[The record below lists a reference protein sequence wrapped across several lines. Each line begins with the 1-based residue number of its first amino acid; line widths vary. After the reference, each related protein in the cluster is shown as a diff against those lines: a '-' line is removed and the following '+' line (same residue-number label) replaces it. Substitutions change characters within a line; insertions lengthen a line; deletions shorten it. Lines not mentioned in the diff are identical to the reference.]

1 MQKNTYTRLINWLKK
16 AHNLKTSQAKRSEFG
31 DCSKYVTFIPTD
43 KKGNKEDGKIKV
55 KINEEAI
62 EKAKNLAGYN
72 LIATSELS
80 MTSKEIYDTYH
91 NLWRIEE
98 SFRAMKSQLDARPV
112 YLQKQDSIIGH
123 FLICY
128 LAVLLSRMLQI
139 YILEDKYGIE
149 EIFNFI
155 RGFKVAKI
163 SDYKYINLTCSSDFI
178 KKLAINTKLPLTLYF
193 LNNEDINKMLSYRF

>member
-31 DCSKYVTFIPTD
+31 DYSKYVTFIPTD

-112 YLQKQDSIIGH
+112 YLQK
-123 FLICY
+123 
-128 LAVLLSRMLQI
+128 
-139 YILEDKYGIE
+139 
-149 EIFNFI
+149 
-155 RGFKVAKI
+155 
-163 SDYKYINLTCSSDFI
+163 
-178 KKLAINTKLPLTLYF
+178 
-193 LNNEDINKMLSYRF
+193 